1 MADNAK
7 NRLILSHIR
16 KGDPIAHFPVQSWNT
31 LVDGLQNM
39 RVVGGDWDMT
49 EGKDGFILRVNSS
62 ENALNYA
69 PFQVLGTEWS
79 SGGCTFTFWF
89 DPDCIKV
96 CGQTVD
102 LTGLGYARG
111 ENTYTATASGTVY
124 LTVKVSGD
132 TSSKTLYGAMSSG
145 AVEVSLSTSQTSGIT
160 PEQGFCVPIW
170 RIYTDAQ
177 MVAHVFRT
185 VAFDMVAPDG
195 SEYDGAHSFANP
207 KTLERDPGTN
217 VLSVAGVT
225 NGAAAVKFLV
235 EETTDAVR
243 YILDEENSPCD
254 AFFMRRAESGYSDGT
269 EAAFVPVKIE
279 FDPIPR
285 NFLGRYAPFQ
295 VLSVD
300 WDGNE
305 YGFDITFW
313 FDPSCVF
320 VAGKEVDLSQLGYSA
335 GINTYHAFPDET
347 TVYLEVLVSQSG
359 TENKSLYTEL
369 YGTSSPG
376 LYVYLGPTQT
386 EGVTAE
392 QGFSVPVWRINR
404 SEHRVVHV
412 FRTICYDGMAIDG
425 NENEGRANETFTRT
439 LYRDPTTNILSVAG
453 VTDPEQTVR
462 FRVTRNETGK
472 QTIEMG
478 YYLDEETCPGNA
490 FFMRRKADYYV
501 DGYEA
506 LFVPVKIEFDQME
519 IPDQNYIPKAEDIP
533 DVPDVPEYPG
543 DYFISITPDPDNPE
557 QNLATWKKFD
567 GANCWKTGG
576 TVEDGNMAMSGEIY
590 DLRAGSVEVYSLI
603 TFSESSSTRIGA
615 EEIVIPKVDAI
626 DVITS
631 QVTISGNVFRPTSVE
646 IDGTRYVFLGKV
658 ETTT

>member
-7 NRLILSHIR
+7 NRLVLSHIR

-39 RVVGGDWDMT
+39 RVVGGNWDMT
-49 EGKDGFILRVNSS
+49 EGKDGFILTVNSS

-102 LTGLGYARG
+102 LTGLGFVRG

-160 PEQGFCVPIW
+160 PEQGFCIPIW

-185 VAFDMVAPDG
+185 VAFDMVATDG

-207 KTLERDPGTN
+207 KTLEREPGTN

-235 EETTDAVR
+235 EETTDGVH
-243 YILDEENSPCD
+243 YILDEENCPCD
-254 AFFMRRAESGYSDGT
+254 AFFMRRAETGYSDGT
-269 EAAFVPVKIE
+269 EAAFVPVKLE

-285 NFLGRYAPFQ
+285 NFLGCYAPFQ

-300 WDGNE
+300 WAGNE

-320 VAGKEVDLSQLGYSA
+320 IAGKEVDLSQLGYSA

-359 TENKSLYTEL
+359 TESKSLYTEL

-404 SEHRVVHV
+404 SGHRVANV

-453 VTDPEQTVR
+453 VTDPEHTVR
-462 FRVTRNETGK
+462 FRVTQNVTGN
-472 QTIEMG
+472 QIIEMG

-506 LFVPVKIEFDQME
+506 LFVPVKIEFDPME
-519 IPDQNYIPKAEDIP
+519 IPDPNYIPKEEDIP

-543 DYFISITPDPDNPE
+543 DYIISITPDPDRPE
-557 QNLATWKKFD
+557 QNIATWKKFD
-567 GANCWKTGG
+567 GANFWKTDG
-576 TVEDGNMAMSGEIY
+576 TIADGNTAASGTIYSLTSDYLEIIGGISLSGDGKYQITWEGVDLPSGSFEVVHTSKLSTSSGELTPI
-590 DLRAGSVEVYSLI
+590 EI
-603 TFSESSSTRIGA
+603 TINGQNYTVMGMA
-615 EEIVIPKVDAI
+615 K
-626 DVITS
+626 
-631 QVTISGNVFRPTSVE
+631 
-646 IDGTRYVFLGKV
+646 
-658 ETTT
+658 TT